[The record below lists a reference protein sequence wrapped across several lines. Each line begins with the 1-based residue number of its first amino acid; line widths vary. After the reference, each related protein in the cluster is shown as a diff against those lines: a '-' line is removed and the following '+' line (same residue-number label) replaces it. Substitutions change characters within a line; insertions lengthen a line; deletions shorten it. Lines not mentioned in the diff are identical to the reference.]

1 MTTETSTAF
10 DGSGQPVLAVPFD
23 FDAVEGEIEQSREAD
38 AEEIRIKREAIVA
51 FLRYLASGRNA
62 KMTGRKVHLLAY
74 ICKVSDC
81 KSQKALAKRLRVT
94 PAAVS
99 MQLNSLRQGMRL
111 LTRVL

>member
-1 MTTETSTAF
+1 MTPEPTTAF
-10 DGSGQPVLAVPFD
+10 DADGQRVLAVPFD
-23 FDAVEGEIEQSREAD
+23 FDAVDGETAQTLEAD

-62 KMTGRKVHLLAY
+62 KLTGRKVHLLAY
-74 ICKVSDC
+74 ICGLSAC
-81 KSQKALAKRLRVT
+81 KSQKELAKRLRVT

-111 LTRVL
+111 LTRVP